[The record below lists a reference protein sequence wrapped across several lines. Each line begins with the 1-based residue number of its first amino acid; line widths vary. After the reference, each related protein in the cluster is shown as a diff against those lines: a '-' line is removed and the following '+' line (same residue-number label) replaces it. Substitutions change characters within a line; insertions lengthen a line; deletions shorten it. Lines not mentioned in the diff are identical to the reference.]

1 MTMWEEEKGKKNVKI
16 LKNVKIR
23 NNHHE
28 IRKNYH
34 EIRKNHNE
42 SHNVYKDYQT
52 HKLNHQRISKRIN
65 SKHKKNKINKESL
78 TFIIKL

>member
-1 MTMWEEEKGKKNVKI
+1 MWEEEKGKKNVKI

-23 NNHHE
+23 KNHHE

-34 EIRKNHNE
+34 E